1 MLYIIIINKCCS
13 IKGGGRLTNPAATYV
28 KKLLEHACSVNAS
41 DIHFHP
47 LPNKDKINVYYRIFG
62 KRHFIRSF
70 TNSLFQMIL
79 THLKF
84 TSGMDIG
91 EIRLPQNGILPY
103 TNNMNQSFSL
113 RLSTL
118 PLTDKESMTIRILPQ
133 EEQRTLEDLFL
144 FPTQSKKIKS
154 WLSHSSGVILLTGPT
169 GCGKTTTMY
178 SLLESK
184 LKESSFQAI
193 TLEDPIEKRLDDVL
207 QVEVN
212 ETAGITYQ
220 TGLKAA
226 LRHDPDILLI
236 GEIRDQQTAEF
247 AFRASLTGHLVL
259 STLHAKDAKGTID
272 RLLDLGIDRL
282 ELSQTLIAVAA
293 IELLP
298 IEKNGKT
305 SRRAAI
311 VELLEKEVLSQII
324 QGDEQSVLNKYHSFN
339 YLREKAYL
347 YGFIS
352 KEVFEESN

>member
-1 MLYIIIINKCCS
+1 
-13 IKGGGRLTNPAATYV
+13 LTNLAATYV
-28 KKLLEHACSVNAS
+28 QKLLEHACSTNAS

-47 LPNKDKINVYYRIFG
+47 LTNKDKINVYYRILG
-62 KRHFIRSF
+62 KRHFIRSL
-70 TNSLFQMIL
+70 TTSLYQMIL

-91 EIRLPQNGILPY
+91 EIRLPQNGILPFK
-103 TNNMNQSFSL
+103 NKLDQPFSL

-133 EEQRTLEDLFL
+133 EENRTLEELFL

-154 WLSHSSGVILLTGPT
+154 WLSHSSGIILLTGPT
-169 GCGKTTTMY
+169 GCGKTTAMY
-178 SLLESK
+178 ALLESK
-184 LKESSFQAI
+184 LKENSFQAI
-193 TLEDPIEKRLDDVL
+193 TLEDPVEKRLDDVL

-212 ETAGITYQ
+212 ETAGISYQ

-259 STLHAKDAKGTID
+259 STLHAKDAKGTIE
-272 RLLDLGIDRL
+272 RLIDLGINRL
-282 ELSQTLIAVAA
+282 KLSQTLIAVAA
-293 IELLP
+293 IQLLP
-298 IEKNGKT
+298 INNNGKT

-311 VELLEKEVLSQII
+311 VELLEKELLTQII
-324 QGDEQSVLNKYHSFN
+324 QGDEQTVFNKYHTFN
-339 YLREKAYL
+339 YLREKAFL

-352 KEVFEESN
+352 KEVFEESNI